1 MDNKKGLLQLISIV
15 VLSISLLIASKLI
28 SDAINNVGVNLL
40 ASSSNFFSD
49 GNSGGIYELIVEDGW
64 MFLYD
69 TTNGQVFKADS
80 NTTPYKWEEV
90 RHFSR

>member
-28 SDAINNVGVNLL
+28 SDAINNVGLHVS
-40 ASSSNFFSD
+40 ASSSNFSSD

-69 TTNGQVFKADS
+69 TTNGQVWKA
-80 NTTPYKWEEV
+80 P
-90 RHFSR
+90 